1 MRQGCEQDSRS
12 AFANAWAYEHDQ
24 SRCRLFARFGLH
36 PYHIYHE
43 LAMPAHRIPPM
54 PQLPPGL
61 TIQPWANHH
70 CLAAARLRNLAFAQN
85 WGYQPTT
92 AEALRRHFQR
102 GRYEPAYS
110 FTAWHGPNLAAAKM
124 VGLVHGCLGWTRK
137 LRQANEGEIVW
148 IAVAEEAR
156 EQGIGQALLVK
167 VMNALREGGAETIS
181 VSADNHA
188 SRPQLGLYTKSGFT
202 VRKAIIDYQR
212 QI

>member
-1 MRQGCEQDSRS
+1 MLGSRL
-12 AFANAWAYEHDQ
+12 AVFDDKPRPPEGVG
-24 SRCRLFARFGLH
+24 ARPIVLCVDDEPH
-36 PYHIYHE
+36 
-43 LAMPAHRIPPM
+43 
-54 PQLPPGL
+54 
-61 TIQPWANHH
+61 
-70 CLAAARLRNLAFAQN
+70 NLDLLDR
-85 WGYQPTT
+85 
-92 AEALRRHFQR
+92 ALRRHFQR

-110 FTAWHGPNLAAAKM
+110 FTAWHGANLATAKM

-156 EQGIGQALLVK
+156 GQGIGQALLVK
-167 VMNALREGGAETIS
+167 AMHALREGGAETIS

-188 SRPQLGLYTKSGFT
+188 GRPQLGLYTKSGFT